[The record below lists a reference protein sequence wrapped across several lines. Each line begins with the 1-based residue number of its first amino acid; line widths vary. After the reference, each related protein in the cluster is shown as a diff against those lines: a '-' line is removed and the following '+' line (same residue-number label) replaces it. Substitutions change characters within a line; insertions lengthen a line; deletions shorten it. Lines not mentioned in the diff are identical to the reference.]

1 MKADGGFLLDVAR
14 DKAAD
19 LVKRLSLYKLRAKV
33 EIRDASSELVVFAMW
48 GDNPTSNTR
57 PDVLDPRLLALGIR
71 FIALADA
78 VKDHEAASNGESVPP
93 ADYHAHRISLGVP
106 EGGKDYAFGDAFPHE
121 ALFDQLHGVS
131 FEKGCYVGQEVV
143 SRMEHR
149 GTARKRVVPVVA
161 EAPLPATGTEITAG
175 DQLIGTLG
183 SSAGKRGLALLR
195 LDRAAEM
202 KTKGADLMAGPVKS
216 RNRAAAMGQ
225 VRPRGGRSPLSR
237 HRLRRSSG
245 SELAEGFCG
254 VGGVHH
260 RGPGA
265 HVDGHAQRF
274 HHFFLAGA
282 MLHRRL
288 GVERDAIVAAGGDSD
303 GECDQ
308 FLGLGIEGARLQR
321 GLCDR

>member
-1 MKADGGFLLDVAR
+1 MTSAKIALLPDRGVISVTGPDAEKLLQGVVTNDMDLLGSQPAIHAGLLTPQGKILFDFLVMKADGGFLLDVAR

-19 LVKRLSLYKLRAKV
+19 LVKRLSLYKLRANV

-48 GDNPTSNTR
+48 GGNPTSNTR
-57 PDVLDPRLLALGIR
+57 PDVTDPRLAELGIR

-131 FEKGCYVGQEVV
+131 FDKGCYVGQEVV

-161 EAPLPATGTEITAG
+161 EAPLPAMGTEITAG

-183 SSAGKRGLALLR
+183 SSAGNRGLALLR

-202 KTKGADLMAGPVKS
+202 QTKGADLMAGPVKV
-216 RNRAAAMGQ
+216 NIELPPWAKIARATADH
-225 VRPRGGRSPLSR
+225 P
-237 HRLRRSSG
+237 
-245 SELAEGFCG
+245 
-254 VGGVHH
+254 
-260 RGPGA
+260 
-265 HVDGHAQRF
+265 
-274 HHFFLAGA
+274 
-282 MLHRRL
+282 
-288 GVERDAIVAAGGDSD
+288 
-303 GECDQ
+303 
-308 FLGLGIEGARLQR
+308 
-321 GLCDR
+321 